1 MKPKKPVQNPEEREP
16 GELVKRAFVILER
29 AEKTSDV
36 KAAISALGALTRLQL
51 ATTSDSQD
59 ENLKDV
65 IREVHEKILSR
76 RGTHCPTC
84 GREKPLIL

>member
-1 MKPKKPVQNPEEREP
+1 MKPKKSVLNPEDQEP

-29 AEKTSDV
+29 AEKTSDM
-36 KAAISALGALTRLQL
+36 KAVISALRELARLQL

-84 GREKPLIL
+84 GRENL